1 MIERVFAG
9 LVYAADIYATVGLI
23 VALLFIARW
32 RKTFDPSAA
41 DGSWGFCVL
50 VVPGI
55 VALWPVIVRKVIA
68 VSRGGT
74 AEGDAESPVAA
85 EKLRRNHQQSFVAL
99 AFAIPVIFVVALAL
113 RAPRWDEAKPLD
125 IAPPR
130 PAPDQSVSTTF

>member
-1 MIERVFAG
+1 MVEKVFAG
-9 LVYAADIYATVGLI
+9 LVYAAGIYAAGGLI
-23 VALLFIARW
+23 VALLFITRW
-32 RKTFDPSAA
+32 RKAFDPLAV
-41 DGSWGFCVL
+41 DGSWGFCVF

-74 AEGDAESPVAA
+74 AEGDAKSPVTA

-113 RAPRWDEAKPLD
+113 RASRWDEAKPLD

-130 PAPDQSVSTTF
+130 LAPDQSISTTF